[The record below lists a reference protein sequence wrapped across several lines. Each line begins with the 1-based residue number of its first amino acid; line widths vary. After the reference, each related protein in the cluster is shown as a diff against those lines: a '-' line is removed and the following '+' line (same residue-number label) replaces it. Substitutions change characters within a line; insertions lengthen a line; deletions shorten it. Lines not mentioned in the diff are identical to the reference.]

1 MSNYTEA
8 ATLASQLESVID
20 RAVNIALLNEE
31 IDKTRNEFVSEG
43 PYGETP
49 LKLAQLKASQIR
61 EYLSMTALTI
71 EDMVKAP
78 ESGKNL
84 ADRQLE
90 LAQIAKDIADCI
102 EVYFN
107 HGEGDS
113 TNDH

>member
-1 MSNYTEA
+1 
-8 ATLASQLESVID
+8 
-20 RAVNIALLNEE
+20 
-31 IDKTRNEFVSEG
+31 
-43 PYGETP
+43 
-49 LKLAQLKASQIR
+49 
-61 EYLSMTALTI
+61 MTALTI

-113 TNDH
+113 TNGH

>member
-8 ATLASQLESVID
+8 EIVASQLQSFTD
-20 RAVNIALLNEE
+20 RAINIALLNEE
-31 IDKTRNEFVSEG
+31 IDKTRNKFVSEG

-71 EDMVKAP
+71 EDMAKEP
-78 ESGKNL
+78 ESGKDL
-84 ADRQLE
+84 AERQLE
-90 LAQIAKDIADCI
+90 LSQIAKDIADCI